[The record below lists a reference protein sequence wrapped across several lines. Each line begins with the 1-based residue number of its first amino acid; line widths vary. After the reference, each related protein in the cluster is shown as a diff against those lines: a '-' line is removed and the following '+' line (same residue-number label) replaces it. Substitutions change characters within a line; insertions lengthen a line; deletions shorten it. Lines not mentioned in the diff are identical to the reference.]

1 MRRRLSSGVGHAVSR
16 TPSKLFVTDDLF
28 DRLQRTFAATY
39 TVERELG
46 GGGMSRVFVAT
57 ETTLKRRVVIKVLS
71 PELVS
76 PVMTARF
83 IREFEVTALLQHPHI
98 LPVLAVGER
107 DGLLFF
113 ITPFIEGESLR
124 HKLERET
131 QLPVRDAVRIL
142 GELASAL
149 AYAHERGVVHRDIKP
164 ENVLLSNGLAVLA
177 DFGIAAALA
186 GPESPS
192 QPAGGATRLTAVGTS
207 IGTAG
212 YMSPEQVAGD
222 PNVDGRSDVY
232 SLAVVGYEMLAG
244 KPPFVRPTA
253 IATMTAHLTET
264 PAPVATVRPDTPG
277 AVGAALTRALEK
289 DPATRFQTA
298 REFGDAL
305 GISFTGEH
313 TSRASTS
320 TKSSRTR
327 TIAAAAII
335 GVAVAG
341 AAVWAATMRG
351 GSSTLDENLV
361 AIAPFEVLD
370 PSLQMWRE
378 GIVDI
383 LATNLD
389 GAGPLHTVPP
399 TLAVRRWNGRADK
412 VSATAFGKETGANVA
427 VYGRI
432 VTAGA
437 DTVRL
442 TASVLDVGSGRS
454 LGDIELRESAQR
466 MDRLADSLTVRILGQ
481 LNQTRA
487 IASVK
492 QGTFGGTNL
501 TSLKAF
507 LQGEQHYRR
516 SDWDSA
522 VVYYRRSTDADS
534 MFAPAMRRLSNA
546 MAWNLANGE
555 PGAASAAYHYALT
568 AGQRNRGLPARES
581 LLVAADSQAGA
592 LNLRNEQRVDV
603 FDVSRRLV
611 ATLEE
616 GVRRWPNDPE
626 LWHRLGDIRFH
637 YLYFVPNG
645 KYADARSA
653 FDRSIALDSAFAPS
667 YIHMPELAL
676 RGQDPEGAR
685 RYIRL
690 YLALNKEDNHA
701 AQVMRMTLRMLEPGA
716 ASAHKLDS
724 ALNSGGLRDGGSAIA
739 GMLMWMDS
747 SETAIAL
754 MRMADS
760 VANADKSVPPVA
772 RMEIRSSRALALASR
787 GHLTE
792 AAALVDSASWTVA
805 PDLAMLG
812 ALPPERVD
820 SLIARVLNGPPR
832 GFWQIPIAYRWWA
845 ERGDTA
851 RLSRALVETAKL
863 PPGLASPANLAALR
877 AHIAL
882 AKRDTA
888 TTLKELA
895 VLPDTLCM
903 INFCYQFRLLK
914 VQLLSAKKMDREA
927 EPALRQEFPV
937 QGPSGV
943 LWMLERGRV
952 YERLG
957 KKAEAVDAYAY
968 VSAAWNKADASLQP
982 AVKEARDALRRL
994 SLEKPKQPSS

>member
-1 MRRRLSSGVGHAVSR
+1 
-16 TPSKLFVTDDLF
+16 VTDDLL
-28 DRLQRTFAATY
+28 DRLQRAFAATY

-57 ETTLKRRVVIKVLS
+57 ENALKRRVVIKVLS

-83 IREFEVTALLQHPHI
+83 VREFEVTALLQHPHI
-98 LPVLAVGER
+98 LPVLAAGER
-107 DGLLFF
+107 EGLLYF

-124 HKLERET
+124 HKLERE
-131 QLPVRDAVRIL
+131 QRLPIRDSVRIL
-142 GELASAL
+142 GELANAL

-164 ENVLLSNGLAVLA
+164 ENILLSNGLAVLA

-186 GPESPS
+186 GPQSPA

-244 KPPFVRPTA
+244 KPPFAKATA

-264 PAPVATVRPDTPG
+264 PAPVSTIRADTPG
-277 AVGAALTRALEK
+277 AVGGALTRALEK
-289 DPATRFQTA
+289 DPAVRFQTA

-305 GISFTGEH
+305 GISFTGEQ
-313 TSRASTS
+313 TAGRAAVG
-320 TKSSRTR
+320 KPSRTR
-327 TIAAAAII
+327 ALAVVGII
-335 GVAVAG
+335 GVVVAG

-351 GSSTLDENLV
+351 RTSALDDNLV

-383 LATNLD
+383 LAANLD

-399 TLAVRRWNGRADK
+399 TLAVRRWNGRPDK
-412 VSATAFGKETGANVA
+412 ISATTFGKATGARLA
-427 VYGRI
+427 VYGRV

-442 TASVLDVGSGRS
+442 TATVLDVGNGRS

-492 QGTFGGTNL
+492 QGSFGGTSL
-501 TSLKAF
+501 TALKAF

-522 VVYYRRSTDADS
+522 AVYYKRATEADS

-546 MAWNLANGE
+546 MAWNLSNGE
-555 PGAASAAYHYALT
+555 PGAAAAAYHYALT
-568 AGQRNRGLPARES
+568 AGQRNHGLPARES

-592 LNLRNEQRVDV
+592 LNLRGEQRVDV
-603 FDVSRRLV
+603 FNVSRRLI

-626 LWHRLGDIRFH
+626 LWHRLGDVRFH

-645 KYADARSA
+645 QYADARRA

-676 RGQDPEGAR
+676 RGQDPEAAR

-701 AQVMRMTLRMLEPGA
+701 AQVMRMTGRMLEPGA

-724 ALNSGGLRDGGSAIA
+724 TLKSNGLQLGGQAIS

-747 SETAIAL
+747 SETAIGL
-754 MRMADS
+754 MHMADS
-760 VANADKSVPPVA
+760 VAAADKSLPAIA
-772 RMEIRSSRALALASR
+772 RVQIRAARAVALASR
-787 GHLTE
+787 GHLAE
-792 AAALVDSASWTVA
+792 SAALVDSGSWTLA
-805 PDLAMLG
+805 PDLGMLG
-812 ALPPERVD
+812 ALPPAVVD
-820 SLIARVLNGPPR
+820 SLIGRVTMGPPS
-832 GFWQIPIAYRWWA
+832 GYWQIPLAYRWWA

-851 RLSRALVETAKL
+851 RLQRALDATMKL
-863 PPGLASPANLAALR
+863 PPGIVSPTDVAALR
-877 AHIAL
+877 AHVAI

-888 TTLKELA
+888 TAIRELA
-895 VLPDTLCM
+895 VMPDTLCM
-903 INFCYQFRLLK
+903 VNFCYQFRLLK
-914 VQLLSAKKMDREA
+914 VQLLSAKRMDREA

-937 QGPSGV
+937 QGPSAV
-943 LWMLERGRV
+943 LWSLERGRV
-952 YERLG
+952 FERLG

-968 VSAAWNKADASLQP
+968 VSAAWNKANATLQP
-982 AVKEARDALRRL
+982 AVKEARDGLRRL
-994 SLEKPKQPSS
+994 SVEKPK